1 MPKSTSFE
9 RLFHKTTLA
18 RRVTSHNFKFPADLD
33 ERHAEVLKW
42 IRSLEDGRLDTA
54 KETGLDGDF
63 LRDIFGSVLGYT
75 RLIEGKST
83 SWDLVKNPS
92 IKGGGIADGGL
103 GFFSKDDPSNVLV
116 PIELKD
122 AKTDLDRSISNGRTP
137 VRQGWDYAN
146 DIRNCQWLIV
156 SNFRE
161 TRLYH
166 TSQTPQVYERFLLEE
181 LADEA
186 RFKEFFY
193 ILSKGNFFPAH
204 PGAKTT
210 TDELLEASLQAEKE
224 VTAKLYGEYKRL
236 RHNLFASLAK
246 AHPDRDPIAVLEKTQ
261 KLLDRVLFVAFAE
274 DRGLLPAHTL
284 RDAYAHEDAYNPRP
298 KWDNYKAVFR
308 WINEGNDN
316 KNVPA
321 YNGGLF
327 RDDPELESLAITNE
341 HCHGFE
347 DLGEYDFTDDVSVL
361 VLGHIFEQSISD
373 LEEMRA
379 QVESDDYREAQRA
392 DQKNPDKR
400 KKEGVFYTPSFI
412 TRYIVDET
420 IGRVLADKKRECF
433 GGKDPDDIKVKSKKI
448 AAWEAYRDA
457 LLTTRVID
465 PACGSGAFLVA
476 AFDYLYAEYEVVN
489 AQLAELRAGQTTIF
503 DLSKTILNNNIY
515 GVDLNNES
523 VEITRLSLWLKT
535 AERGKP
541 LTALDHNIR
550 CGNSVIADPS
560 VDERAFDWQAAFPEV
575 FGPDGP
581 GGFDV
586 VIGNP
591 PYVRQELLSPLKP
604 YFKDHYAS
612 YHGVADLYTYFY
624 ELGVRLLHA
633 GGRMSYIVTNK
644 WLRSGYGEALR
655 DFFAKS
661 AVFESIVDFG
671 HAPIFEDADTFPC
684 IVLLR
689 KPDTQP
695 DLSAT
700 HPLDAKPEPDA
711 PVVVCPVPRE
721 ELPKIN
727 LKRYVG
733 KEGYAVPWS
742 RYGADAWSL
751 ERPDVVA
758 LMDKIK
764 RLGVPLKDYLGV
776 KPYRGVLTGLNEAFL
791 IDTLT
796 KDRLVRDDPKCADII
811 KPYLRGQDIKRWV
824 PEWAG
829 LWMIAIASSGDRSW
843 PWSGKD
849 EADAER
855 VFSMTYP
862 SIAAHFAPL
871 KAKMKK
877 RYDKGH
883 YYWELRACAYY
894 AEFEKP
900 KIVWKDLSTYSEFS
914 CDVSGKFTNDLCFI
928 LPKLDIWILG
938 LLNSPIAWTW
948 LWHNAMRAIND
959 TLRLKNIYMEVVPVV
974 APVEN
979 EESTDIVGNL
989 VDFAGAHHKES
1000 AEMLDWLALEYA
1012 IEKPGQKLEDF
1023 PALTEKEFIVEAKKR
1038 MPKERRELS
1047 PKDVARLK
1055 EVYGDYAPD
1064 LQGKRAEA
1072 LRLER
1077 RLSDLVNEAYGL
1089 TPEEIALMWR
1099 TAPPR
1104 MPIPAP
1110 DYLDAATT
1118 GEI

>member
-742 RYGADAWSL
+742 RYGAEAWSL

-764 RLGVPLKDYLGV
+764 RVGVPLKEYAGD
-776 KPYRGVLTGLNEAFL
+776 KPYRGVVTGLNDAFL
-791 IDTLT
+791 VDEAI
-796 KDRLVRDDPKCADII
+796 KNALVEADPNCSLHLR
-811 KPYLRGQDIKRWV
+811 PFLRGQDIKRWA
-824 PEWAG
+824 PDWAN
-829 LWMIAIASSGDRSW
+829 LWMLYIPWTFNTDSCPAIMEHLWKHQTKLASRPEVRQGRF
-843 PWSGKD
+843 PWYAMSRYA
-849 EADAER
+849 AD
-855 VFSMTYP
+855 Y
-862 SIAAHFAPL
+862 IQ
-871 KAKMKK
+871 
-877 RYDKGH
+877 
-883 YYWELRACAYY
+883 
-894 AEFEKP
+894 EFEKP
-900 KIVWKDLSTYSEFS
+900 KIVYQEINTYPSFAYDGDRFYANNKVFILPTADLST
-914 CDVSGKFTNDLCFI
+914 
-928 LPKLDIWILG
+928 LG
-938 LLNSPIAWTW
+938 VLNSPLGWWISHQYLPKMIGEAVSPRGD
-948 LWHNAMRAIND
+948 L
-959 TLRLKNIYMEVVPVV
+959 MEVYPMPEKKDEIAFRIADV
-974 APVEN
+974 A
-979 EESTDIVGNL
+979 EELGTSTAVQNGNRKVL
-989 VDFAGAHHKES
+989 I
-1000 AEMLDWLALEYA
+1000 DWLTHEYA

-1023 PALTEKEFIVEAKKR
+1023 PALTEKEFIAEAKKR
-1038 MPKERRELS
+1038 MPKERRDLS

-1064 LQGKRAEA
+1064 LQAKRAEA

-1110 DYLDAATT
+1110 DDLD
-1118 GEI
+1118 E